1 MHGRKTKFELL
12 PLSFFFLKLSTE
24 VCQAFLKGCD
34 NLLDRTLQGG
44 LKTLEDC
51 ENKAQYLTSAS
62 SVKVN
67 TANCLYR
74 NILIKSCF
82 LPFSFIR
89 LVNTITW
96 FCFPWSPTFQ
106 SRVCAC
112 CIAASFHFG
121 KCVPLL
127 MVVVTDQFLCRTWLR
142 LLSMLNRLWPV
153 PRPYF
158 KLVRRY
164 RLVDTF
170 LCNSFFYS
178 AYCSSLCAF
187 TSFSFR
193 KKCFTVHSKVA
204 YM

>member
-1 MHGRKTKFELL
+1 MCVWLGYLEVCACMHAWQKDKIWTPAPFL
-12 PLSFFFLKLSTE
+12 FFLKLSTE

-62 SVKVN
+62 SAKVN

-106 SRVCAC
+106 SLVCVLHC
-112 CIAASFHFG
+112 SCLPFWQRCSI
-121 KCVPLL
+121 V
-127 MVVVTDQFLCRTWLR
+127 RTVLKK
-142 LLSMLNRLWPV
+142 LNI
-153 PRPYF
+153 
-158 KLVRRY
+158 
-164 RLVDTF
+164 
-170 LCNSFFYS
+170 
-178 AYCSSLCAF
+178 CSVNGCGNWSIF
-187 TSFSFR
+187 
-193 KKCFTVHSKVA
+193 V
-204 YM
+204 